1 MTGPQPFQ
9 YQGSKRLLAPRI
21 LNYLPPRMNRLVEPF
36 AGSGAIS
43 LACAGHG
50 RSGDYWLNDLNRP
63 LTELLSLIVNRPQ
76 EVADF
81 YQSVWRGRA
90 TDHLRHYYSIRD
102 RFNHT
107 NDPRLLLYLLARCVK
122 SSVRYN
128 GNGQFNQSPDKRRLG
143 TNPARMRQN
152 IMAVAALL
160 RGRSAFTSRDF
171 GEVLRSVGTS
181 DVVYLDPPYQ
191 GVGGTR
197 DHRYSSSVSFDDFCS
212 GLDHLNVK
220 GVRYAVS
227 YDGRAWDRSY
237 GKPLPD
243 SLDLVLMEIE
253 AGRSSQA
260 TLLGRNAT
268 TVESLYL
275 SKSLAEE
282 VGARGACLRTGVAP
296 SGRSRRA
303 GGPAAALAGLAGAGR
318 EQGRGKSDRLRAE
331 SMSK

>member
-1 MTGPQPFQ
+1 MT
-9 YQGSKRLLAPRI
+9 
-21 LNYLPPRMNRLVEPF
+21 RLVEPF

-43 LACAGHG
+43 LACAGRG
-50 RSGDYWLNDLNRP
+50 KSDEYWLNDLNRP
-63 LTELLSLIVNRPQ
+63 LTELLALIVNRPQ
-76 EVADF
+76 EAADC
-81 YQSVWRGRA
+81 YQSIWRGRA
-90 TDHLRHYYSIRD
+90 ADHLRHYYSIRD

-128 GNGQFNQSPDKRRLG
+128 GAGQFNQSPDKRRLG
-143 TNPARMRQN
+143 TRPARMRQN
-152 IMAVAALL
+152 IMAVSMLL
-160 RGRSAFTSRDF
+160 RGRSTFTSWDF
-171 GEVLRSVGTS
+171 REVLRSVRSS

-227 YDGRAWDRSY
+227 YDGRAGDTAY
-237 GKPLPD
+237 GQPLPD
-243 SLDLVLMEIE
+243 ALDLVLMELE
-253 AGRSSQA
+253 AGRSSQS

-275 SKSLAEE
+275 SQSLAEE
-282 VGARGACLRTGVAP
+282 VGARGAYLPGVARN
-296 SGRSRRA
+296 GGARRA
-303 GGPAAALAGLAGAGR
+303 GGPTVARRLPDGRVQGGANLIGCR
-318 EQGRGKSDRLRAE
+318 RSR
-331 SMSK
+331 

>member
-1 MTGPQPFQ
+1 MT
-9 YQGSKRLLAPRI
+9 
-21 LNYLPPRMNRLVEPF
+21 RLVEPF

-43 LACAGHG
+43 LACAGRG
-50 RSGDYWLNDLNRP
+50 RSDEYWLNDLNRP
-63 LTELLSLIVNRPQ
+63 LTELLALIVNRPQ
-76 EVADF
+76 EAADC
-81 YQSVWRGRA
+81 YQSIWRGRA
-90 TDHLRHYYSIRD
+90 ADHLRHYYSIRD

-128 GNGQFNQSPDKRRLG
+128 GAGQFNQSPDKRRLG
-143 TNPARMRQN
+143 THPARMRRN
-152 IMAVAALL
+152 IVAVSTLL
-160 RGRSAFTSRDF
+160 RGRATFTSWDF
-171 GEVLRSVGTS
+171 GEVLRSVRSS

-212 GLDHLNVK
+212 GLDHLNLK

-227 YDGRAWDRSY
+227 YDGRAGDTAY
-237 GKPLPD
+237 GQPLPG

-275 SKSLAEE
+275 SQSLAEE
-282 VGARGACLRTGVAP
+282 VGARGAYLPGVAAP
-296 SGRSRRA
+296 ARGRPNA
-303 GGPAAALAGLAGAGR
+303 CQGGCRAAAYKAG
-318 EQGRGKSDRLRAE
+318 QI
-331 SMSK
+331 

>member
-1 MTGPQPFQ
+1 MTGPQAFQ

-21 LNYLPPRMNRLVEPF
+21 LQFLPLRMDRLVEPF

-43 LACAGHG
+43 LACAGRG
-50 RSGDYWLNDLNRP
+50 RSDEYWLNDLNRP

-76 EVADF
+76 EAADC
-81 YQSVWRGRA
+81 YQSVWRGRDA
-90 TDHLRHYYSIRD
+90 DHLRHYHSIRD

-128 GNGQFNQSPDKRRLG
+128 GAGQFNQSPDKRRLG
-143 TNPARMRQN
+143 TNPTRMRRN
-152 IMAVAALL
+152 LMAVSMLL
-160 RGRSAFTSRDF
+160 RGRSTFTAWDF
-171 GEVLRSVGTS
+171 GEVLRSVTTS

-197 DHRYSSSVSFDDFCS
+197 DHRYSSSVSFDQFCS
-212 GLDHLNVK
+212 GLDQLNVK

-227 YDGRAWDRSY
+227 YDGRAGDASY

-243 SLDLVLMEIE
+243 SLDLVLLEIE

-268 TVESLYL
+268 TIESLYL
-275 SKSLAEE
+275 SQSLAEE
-282 VGARGACLRTGVAP
+282 VGANGDSTIDRPPGGRCNGCQGGGRTAA
-296 SGRSRRA
+296 RKA
-303 GGPAAALAGLAGAGR
+303 G
-318 EQGRGKSDRLRAE
+318 ESDRLPAE

>member
-21 LNYLPPRMNRLVEPF
+21 LKYLPPRMTRLVEPF

-43 LACAGHG
+43 LACAGRG
-50 RSGDYWLNDLNRP
+50 RSDEYWLNDLNRP
-63 LTELLSLIVNRPQ
+63 LAELLALIVNRPQ
-76 EVADF
+76 EAADC
-81 YQSVWRGRA
+81 YQSIWRGRA
-90 TDHLRHYYSIRD
+90 ADHLRHYYSIRD

-107 NDPRLLLYLLARCVK
+107 DDPRLLLYLLARCVK

-128 GNGQFNQSPDKRRLG
+128 GAGQFNQSPDKRRLG
-143 TNPARMRQN
+143 THPARMRHN
-152 IMAVAALL
+152 VMAVSTLL
-160 RGRSAFTSRDF
+160 RGRSTFTSWDF
-171 GEVLRSVGTS
+171 REVLRSVRSS

-197 DHRYSSSVSFDDFCS
+197 DHRYSSSVSFDDFCC
-212 GLDHLNVK
+212 GLEHLNVK

-227 YDGRAWDRSY
+227 YDGRAGNTAY

-282 VGARGACLRTGVAP
+282 VGARGAYLSGSSGSGGAGSRTAQRLPRRLPEGRVQGGANLI
-296 SGRSRRA
+296 GCRRSR
-303 GGPAAALAGLAGAGR
+303 
-318 EQGRGKSDRLRAE
+318 
-331 SMSK
+331 